1 MVKVIATLA
10 LNGIDGIP
18 VSVETSRFP
27 SASPRVVLIGLP
39 DTAVKEAL
47 ERVHTAARSSAIP
60 LQTGN
65 VTVNLAPADVKK
77 EGSSF
82 DLPILI
88 SMVDEE
94 KSGHLDTKGKA
105 FAGELSLTGEVKP
118 INGALSMAI
127 AAREA
132 GLTEIYLPEANAPEA
147 SAADGID
154 VYPVKNVIQLCRHLR
169 GEEKIQ
175 KTLFS
180 YDEFT
185 ASTAAGFLDYADVK
199 GQDTAKKAIEIA
211 AAGCHNILLIGP
223 PGSGKSMLA
232 SRIPSILPPLTIAEA
247 IETTKIHSV
256 AGVLKPGVSLISLRP
271 FRSPH
276 HTMSPASLA
285 GGGKNPKPG
294 EISLAHNGVLFLDE
308 FPEFDRPSSEVL
320 RQPLEER
327 VIHITRV
334 NGTVTYPASFILVC
348 AMNPCR
354 CGWFGHPVRK
364 CTCTPASRSAYVSKI
379 SGPLLDRIDIQTEVP
394 SLDYAELSN
403 FKPAESSAEIRK
415 RIVKAREFAASRFGN
430 PAMANGLMTPSQIR
444 KYCILDDG
452 GNELMKKAY
461 TAQSLTAR
469 SYDRILKVA
478 RTVADFDF
486 SEDIKKRHVALALQL
501 RTLDKKYFN

>member
-1 MVKVIATLA
+1 MVKVITTLA

-27 SASPRVVLIGLP
+27 GVQPRVVLIGLP

-60 LQTGN
+60 LLTGN

-88 SMVDEE
+88 SMVDED

-127 AAREA
+127 AARDG
-132 GLTEIYLPEANAPEA
+132 GLTEIYLPEANAAEA
-147 SAADGID
+147 SAAEGID
-154 VYPVKNVIQLCRHLR
+154 VYPVKTVTQLCRHLR
-169 GEEKIQ
+169 GEELIP
-175 KTLFS
+175 KTVFS
-180 YDEFT
+180 YEGFT
-185 ASTAAGFLDYADVK
+185 ESAASALLDYADVK
-199 GQDTAKKAIEIA
+199 GQETAKKAIEIA

-232 SRIPSILPPLTIAEA
+232 SRIPSILPPLSLTEA

-256 AGVLKPGVSLISLRP
+256 AGVLNPNVSLVSQRP

-334 NGTVTYPASFILVC
+334 SGTVTYPASFILVC

-354 CGWFGHPVRK
+354 CGWYGHPVRE
-364 CTCTPASRSAYVSKI
+364 CTCNAASRKAYVSKI

-394 SLDYAELSN
+394 SLEYTEVSN
-403 FKPAESSAEIRK
+403 LRPSESSAEIRK
-415 RIVKAREFAASRFGN
+415 RITKAREFASLRFGN
-430 PAMANGLMTPSQIR
+430 PSMANGLMTPSQIR
-444 KYCILDDG
+444 KYCVLDEG

-461 TAQSLTAR
+461 TTQSLTAR